1 MNLLSKW
8 TKILKQAEKDDAF
21 SDEAKSM
28 ANSWKTCAVGSFLQ
42 IHNPAILKKVVGN
55 ALYIGYLLTPTAYRL
70 GMAFPQ
76 MIETNN
82 VSEAKKIFVK
92 VHKLKS
98 VLDKTS
104 VKRLKR

>member
-21 SDEAKSM
+21 SDEAKAM
-28 ANSWKTCAVGSFLQ
+28 AYSWKTCAVSSFLQ
-42 IHNPAILKKVVGN
+42 IHNPAILKKVERN
-55 ALYIGYLLTPTAYRL
+55 ELYIGCLLTPIADRL
-70 GMAFPQ
+70 GRAFPK